1 MNKKIRKPQ
10 LLTRRRFLGGM
21 AGAAVLMT
29 ASHASALP
37 TLQFRWIAEGVYLH
51 ISWFSSSHGV
61 VSSNGLV
68 IVGRDRLLFVDTPCS
83 MAQTEEMLGR
93 ILDYEDKRLVITHAH
108 DDRMAGLPV
117 MQARGISS
125 LAHQTTVAAAVE
137 RQQGTIDEAWSG
149 ETHVLNIG
157 GRKVDLFY
165 PGPAHTSDNTVVYIE
180 DCALLYGACLVRAL
194 DRTNLGGLGSADVC
208 HWPQAIRTLQQRY
221 SHARIVVPGHGEPG
235 NLGLLSH
242 TLALAE
248 AEGARLNCG
257 GTSPSP

>member
-1 MNKKIRKPQ
+1 
-10 LLTRRRFLGGM
+10 M
-21 AGAAVLMT
+21 AGAAVVMT
-29 ASHASALP
+29 ASRASALP
-37 TLQFRWIAEGVYLH
+37 ALQFRWIADGVYMH
-51 ISWFSSSHGV
+51 VSWFSSSHGV

-68 IVGRDRLLFVDTPCS
+68 IRGQDRLLFVDTPCS

-93 ILDYEDKRLVITHAH
+93 ILEHADKRLVITHAH
-108 DDRMAGLPV
+108 DDRMAGLPA

-149 ETHVLNIG
+149 EAHILDIG
-157 GRKVDLFY
+157 GRKVELY
-165 PGPAHTSDNTVVYIE
+165 HPGPAHTTDNTVVYIE

-208 HWPQAIRTLQQRY
+208 HWPQAIRALQMRY
-221 SHARIVVPGHGEPG
+221 SRARIVVPGHGDPG
-235 NLGLLSH
+235 DLGLLSH
-242 TLALAE
+242 TLVLAE